1 VRDGEQVDEVVA
13 GGLDEGPAADET
25 VGATPHRNILTVV
38 IDESLPLNTRTSL
51 RRAAASAG
59 LGHREVLGSTLD
71 PRVPPLEP
79 GSLLFR
85 PATAHSA
92 FRAERQLWRP
102 GVATLYASPAGP
114 YALHIEQWSAFSRAD
129 LPTPRSIRLASADAR
144 FLEEVVEWLGG
155 FPVVVRVDSG
165 EGGEGVVL
173 AESMRALSGLA
184 DLFVS
189 QGLAGRLVSFIP
201 DAMHW
206 RLVVVGDRVVTAY
219 KNPTRPND
227 FRSEP
232 SDQRADYG
240 LTPPPEMAALAVR
253 ATAVAGTYFAG
264 VDVLEHPSGRLYV
277 LEANFPCYFPQAESY
292 GAADVSGALVAFLL
306 AQVDA
311 ATLPA
316 APGGHGV

>member
-1 VRDGEQVDEVVA
+1 
-13 GGLDEGPAADET
+13 
-25 VGATPHRNILTVV
+25 
-38 IDESLPLNTRTSL
+38 
-51 RRAAASAG
+51 
-59 LGHREVLGSTLD
+59 
-71 PRVPPLEP
+71 
-79 GSLLFR
+79 
-85 PATAHSA
+85 
-92 FRAERQLWRP
+92 
-102 GVATLYASPAGP
+102 
-114 YALHIEQWSAFSRAD
+114 
-129 LPTPRSIRLASADAR
+129 
-144 FLEEVVEWLGG
+144 
-155 FPVVVRVDSG
+155 
-165 EGGEGVVL
+165 
-173 AESMRALSGLA
+173 
-184 DLFVS
+184 
-189 QGLAGRLVSFIP
+189 LVSFIP